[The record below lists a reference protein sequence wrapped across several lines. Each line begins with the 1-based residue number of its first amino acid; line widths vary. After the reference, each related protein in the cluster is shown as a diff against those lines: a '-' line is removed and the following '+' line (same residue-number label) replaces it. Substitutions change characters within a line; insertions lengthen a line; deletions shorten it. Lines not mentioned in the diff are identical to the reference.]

1 MARAGYAR
9 GDRST
14 GSAPGVTPVNTASR
28 CVRAAMPT
36 RSGGTLASIAAYLFT
51 ADHAALVTRYLE
63 DGNPP
68 DQPGRFVVWLY
79 PREAV
84 HGFRFDGA
92 WLDIGDHAQLLEADN
107 RMRRR
112 AGLPETKKYSLLPA
126 QT

>member
-1 MARAGYAR
+1 MVELD
-9 GDRST
+9 GDDRVVSLVEK
-14 GSAPGVTPVNTASR
+14 PEEPAS
-28 CVRAAMPT
+28 
-36 RSGGTLASIAAYLFT
+36 TLASIAAYLFT

-79 PREAV
+79 PRAV
-84 HGFRFDGA
+84 RCHGYRFDGA

-112 AGLPETKKYSLLPA
+112 AGLPETEKYSLLPA
-126 QT
+126 QS